1 MPWLLLLKSP
11 WTWVTLAFFGLGSYA
26 AVQHVG
32 WQTSKAEL
40 AQFRADV
47 ESEAAEAKVRNAQEA
62 ARQAQ
67 NAQEVLGDLQTRHDA
82 LSARYDRLR
91 ARPGS
96 SPVPAVPGATVQL
109 VTLTGSPPV
118 PDADARCLAV
128 LETADRELT
137 KYVELW
143 RLEQANAAKQP

>member
-1 MPWLLLLKSP
+1 ME
-11 WTWVTLAFFGLGSYA
+11 
-26 AVQHVG
+26 
-32 WQTSKAEL
+32 KAEF

-47 ESEAAEAKVRNAQEA
+47 DRLASEAKVKNAQEA

-96 SPVPAVPGATVQL
+96 SPVSALPGAAP
-109 VTLTGSPPV
+109 SPGPIASDPQQ
-118 PDADARCLAV
+118 PDPDARCLAV
-128 LETADRELT
+128 MEAGDREIA
-137 KYVELW
+137 KDVELW
-143 RLEQANAAKQP
+143 RLEQENSAARRL